1 MSAERSRLLI
11 VDDEPNTRD
20 VLVRFLK
27 RRYQVDSAVDGS
39 EAIGKIGENTF
50 DLVLTDLRM
59 PGADGMEVLRQAQQ
73 KGIKC
78 IVLTAYG
85 TIEDAVR
92 AVKLGAFDFVP
103 KPINLDALV
112 SVIQAA
118 LSSKNRSGFPGTGN
132 PGKTEKSG
140 EPVNRMFVPPEGDP
154 MRQVY
159 DTAVAVSGSRASVLL
174 TGESGTGKEVVAR
187 LIHERSQRIGKFVP
201 VHCAALTSTIL
212 ESELFGYEKGAF
224 TGAQERRQGKFELAD
239 GGTVFLDEIG
249 EIDSATQVKLLRVLE
264 TRSFERVGGID
275 TVRSDF
281 RLVAATNRNLRE
293 MVANGT
299 FREDLYYR
307 LAVVNLELPP
317 LRKRQMEIP
326 ELVNR
331 FVEEF
336 ALENNRKIPKVSS
349 GAMKRLL
356 EYSWPG
362 NIRELRNCIES
373 VVVLLPGDV
382 IEPEHIP
389 EFAPVQSLHN
399 GNLSGSGIES
409 GSSAIRDVQWD
420 LIASAL
426 ERCNGNRT
434 RAAEMLGI
442 SRRTIQ
448 RKISEHESGRQKN

>member
-1 MSAERSRLLI
+1 
-11 VDDEPNTRD
+11 
-20 VLVRFLK
+20 
-27 RRYQVDSAVDGS
+27 
-39 EAIGKIGENTF
+39 
-50 DLVLTDLRM
+50 
-59 PGADGMEVLRQAQQ
+59 
-73 KGIKC
+73 
-78 IVLTAYG
+78 
-85 TIEDAVR
+85 
-92 AVKLGAFDFVP
+92 
-103 KPINLDALV
+103 
-112 SVIQAA
+112 
-118 LSSKNRSGFPGTGN
+118 
-132 PGKTEKSG
+132 
-140 EPVNRMFVPPEGDP
+140 